1 MISSVENM
9 SLSYLQDMYDII
21 CNIRPNRSVFDN
33 NRFPFNI
40 EKELS
45 KKELNDNCKNIEN
58 LIENLEYH
66 YCDGYLTEMYYLWCN
81 YKQNVQL
88 GYHDHLVEAE
98 NVLLDILYRKQN
110 EIYKTNLHNEILGY
124 NGEIEDEEY
133 ESDFEEYE
141 SDNEEKKLINNQY
154 TCTIC

>member
-45 KKELNDNCKNIEN
+45 KKELNDNCKNIEK

-66 YCDGYLTEMYYLWCN
+66 YYDGYLTEMYYLWCN

-88 GYHDHLVEAE
+88 GYHDYLVEAE
-98 NVLLDILYRKQN
+98 NVLLEILYRKQN
-110 EIYKTNLHNEILGY
+110 EIYKTNLHHEILGY
-124 NGEIEDEEY
+124 NGEIEEEY

-141 SDNEEKKLINNQY
+141 SDNEEKKIVNSQY